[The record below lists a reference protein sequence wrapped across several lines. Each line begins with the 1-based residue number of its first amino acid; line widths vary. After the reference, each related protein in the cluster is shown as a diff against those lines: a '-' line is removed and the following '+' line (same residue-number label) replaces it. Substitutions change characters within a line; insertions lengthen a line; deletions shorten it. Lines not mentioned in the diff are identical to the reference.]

1 MRKADPGRPNGP
13 LFAWGDALRAT
24 RALRRRHA
32 RIAGLALVAALPCI
46 ATLVVAPPP
55 LLVWNASSSMPIG
68 LYRVAPGRAAEL
80 GELMIAW
87 PPEHA
92 RALAARRHYL
102 PANVPLVKRVAAM
115 PGDDVCALG
124 RRLFVNGILRATRLV
139 VDRAGRSL
147 PRWQACVRLRDGQRL
162 LLADAPDSFD
172 GRYFGVSAPGD
183 IIGRATPLWTRSEA
197 REP

>member
-1 MRKADPGRPNGP
+1 MSKADPGRPNGP
-13 LFAWGDALRAT
+13 LFAWGDALRAA
-24 RALRRRHA
+24 RVRRRRRA
-32 RIAGLALVAALPCI
+32 RIAALALAPTLACAAGLVA
-46 ATLVVAPPP
+46 APPP

-80 GELMIAW
+80 GELVIAW

-92 RALAARRHYL
+92 RLVAARRHYL

-115 PGDDVCALG
+115 PGDEVCALG
-124 RRLFVNGILRATRLV
+124 RRLFVNGNVRATRLV
-139 VDRAGRSL
+139 VDRIGRSL
-147 PRWQACVRLRDGQRL
+147 PRWQACIRLRDGQRL
-162 LLADAPDSFD
+162 LLADARDSFD